1 MEEASSSD
9 TSDIQYI
16 YSWSPTR
23 ATLRLRVSKREDTV
37 TKHHHHH
44 HHRKTHTHNM
54 RTLETT
60 TTTTT
65 TTATAPINNSYSH
78 YSHYYYYDYG
88 YLFLLVA
95 GEICMSYVI
104 VTFVAYTEIDYQAY
118 MEQCYLFLQE
128 NVRDYYFI
136 RGQTGPLVYPAG
148 FLYLYSTLQY
158 LTGYTAT
165 VSNTSTSSTG
175 DAVVTDGIHHH
186 NSHNNNNEHAVRMAQ
201 YIFILFYAA
210 TQCLVF
216 FIYYHSTT
224 RILQQSPSSSPQRSY
239 SIWKFRSVLLL
250 LCLSKRLHSIYVLRL
265 FNDGVTMLFLY
276 ASMYLL
282 IRAAARPTT
291 TTQQQT
297 LWNLGCV
304 VFSLAVSIKMNV
316 LLFAPGLL
324 LLLLHVSDSWTHCIV
339 RIIGYCGIPQL
350 LLGFPFLR
358 QHPVHYIHKA
368 FEFDRTFFYI
378 WTVNWKVS
386 ASSLLVGGFC
396 C

>member
-1 MEEASSSD
+1 
-9 TSDIQYI
+9 
-16 YSWSPTR
+16 
-23 ATLRLRVSKREDTV
+23 
-37 TKHHHHH
+37 
-44 HHRKTHTHNM
+44 
-54 RTLETT
+54 
-60 TTTTT
+60 
-65 TTATAPINNSYSH
+65 
-78 YSHYYYYDYG
+78 
-88 YLFLLVA
+88 
-95 GEICMSYVI
+95 MSYVI

-186 NSHNNNNEHAVRMAQ
+186 HNSNNNNNEHAVRMAQ

-224 RILQQSPSSSPQRSY
+224 RILQQSPSSQPQRSY

-282 IRAAARPTT
+282 IRAAARPT
-291 TTQQQT
+291 QQQT
-297 LWNLGCV
+297 LWNWGCV

-386 ASSLLVGGFC
+386 ASSLLVVFVVVVVVGIVTYHSSLLVVVFTRRYICLQTIVDPFITLSRRYLNLHGSSMDSIDC
-396 C
+396 RWQCEYRTTPTIRILYQSPPRESHHADWSDPPQTIVRHLHYQYYAHQ